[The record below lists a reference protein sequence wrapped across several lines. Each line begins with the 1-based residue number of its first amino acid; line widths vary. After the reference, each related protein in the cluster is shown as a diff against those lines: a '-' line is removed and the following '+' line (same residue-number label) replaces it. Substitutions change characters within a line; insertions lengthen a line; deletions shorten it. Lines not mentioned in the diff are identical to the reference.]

1 MSGFLF
7 NELSEFKQNLIKEVQ
22 EKFPKEYE
30 KFLKNE
36 AKTIKKTAQKIA
48 RKEVKKGDLHT
59 RYDKKKQR
67 EVSTNYHK
75 NFKIGKNYTFGG
87 NVCIR
92 VFNSARHA
100 HLIENGHV
108 LYSHGKP
115 VGFVLGSLVFKLTEM
130 ESKTQFLDDAE
141 KFLYEYFDKTT
152 ER

>member
-1 MSGFLF
+1 MNGFLF
-7 NELSEFKQNLIKEVQ
+7 DELSEFKQNLIKEVQ

-30 KFLKNE
+30 KFLKDE

-48 RKEVKKGDLHT
+48 KKEVKQGDLHT
-59 RYDKKKQR
+59 RYNKKKQK
-67 EVSTNYHK
+67 EISTNYHK
-75 NFKIGKNYTFGG
+75 NFKIGKKYNYDG

-115 VGFVLGSLVFKLTEM
+115 VGFVLGKMVFKITEY
-130 ESKTQFLDDAE
+130 ESKTQFLNDAE
-141 KFLYEYFDKTT
+141 KFLYEYFDRTT

>member
-7 NELSEFKQNLIKEVQ
+7 DELSEFKQNLMKDVQ

-30 KFLKNE
+30 KFLKDE

-48 RKEVKKGDLHT
+48 KKEVKQGDLHT
-59 RYDKKKQR
+59 RYNKKKQK
-67 EVSTNYHK
+67 EISTNYHK
-75 NFKIGKNYTFGG
+75 NFKIGKKYNYDG

-108 LYSHGKP
+108 LYSHGKA
-115 VGFVLGSLVFKLTEM
+115 VGFVLGKMVFKITEY
-130 ESKTQFLDDAE
+130 ESKTQFLNDAE